1 MLTSVET
8 GHTQLF
14 SIVCEDSGLIPTDR
28 HGASYIDYI
37 YTFNMTRFSCLDHF
51 ILSGTLF
58 DESIMN
64 ASVLHDVD
72 NLSDNDPDALH
83 LRINVI

>member
-1 MLTSVET
+1 
-8 GHTQLF
+8 
-14 SIVCEDSGLIPTDR
+14 
-28 HGASYIDYI
+28 
-37 YTFNMTRFSCLDHF
+37 MTCFSCLDHF
-51 ILSGTLF
+51 ILSGSLF

-72 NLSDNDPDALH
+72 NLSVNDPDALH